1 MLTTVATSL
10 RAGVRCRREGGRG
23 VTLLGSGVLMLL
35 VLLAVLAVLA
45 PAQAIT
51 LEDAWSA
58 ADHSSIEG
66 KLVDE
71 QLNVAKTVPGAAWSL
86 VSPKLVLKGNW
97 TRNDKEL
104 TFDSSAFIPEQF
116 ASLFPESEPM
126 VIQQLSYFD
135 ANASV
140 IQPLFSGEALPLL
153 KAAYSEL
160 DAAIEEARA
169 SRGAIRAGVARA
181 FWGVLLAREGE
192 AIAQGAFESAGK
204 HRLLI
209 EKSADVGIAAPTARL
224 RAQIAESRAVR
235 ELAAAAE
242 GRTVAE
248 AAFAQ
253 LTRLSPDTPVE
264 LPPPRPLRWDSADAA
279 LAEAKDKRPSIRS
292 ARGHERS
299 ASLQSTA
306 QALSWLPEVNGR
318 FTYVWTENVSAFNDR
333 ESFWM
338 VAIEGEWVLWDG
350 GYRLSQQSKSAA
362 QKRMASL
369 AEERAVLDAETEI
382 RGLWAKHEK
391 AAKALA
397 TVSEELKLAM
407 ENLRLAEVAWETGS
421 IIQLEFE
428 DARLG
433 EAAAR
438 FGVMQER
445 MNLDLAAVDLLV
457 AVGEL

>member
-1 MLTTVATSL
+1 
-10 RAGVRCRREGGRG
+10 
-23 VTLLGSGVLMLL
+23 MLL
-35 VLLAVLAVLA
+35 ATLVLTHSALA
-45 PAQAIT
+45 IS

-97 TRNDKEL
+97 TRNNEEL
-104 TFDSSAFIPEQF
+104 TFDTSAFIPEQF

-126 VIQQLSYFD
+126 VIQKLSYFD

-140 IQPLFSGEALPLL
+140 IQPLFSGQALPLL
-153 KAAYSEL
+153 KAAYSEV
-160 DAAIEEARA
+160 DAATEDARA

-181 FWGVLLAREGE
+181 YWGVLLAREGE
-192 AIAQGAFESAGK
+192 AIAQGALESAEK
-204 HRLLI
+204 HRVLVD
-209 EKSADVGIAAPTARL
+209 KSADVGLAAPTARL
-224 RAQIAESRAVR
+224 RAQIAESRAAR
-235 ELAAAAE
+235 ELAGAAE

-248 AAFAQ
+248 TAFAQ

-264 LPPPRPLRWDSADAA
+264 LPAPRPLRWGSADDA
-279 LAEAKDKRPSIRS
+279 LSEAKEKRPSIRS

-306 QALSWLPEVNGR
+306 KALSWLPEVNGR

-333 ESFWM
+333 DSFWM
-338 VAIEGEWVLWDG
+338 VAIEGQWVLWDG
-350 GYRLSQQSKSAA
+350 GYRLSQQAQSAA

-369 AEERAVLDAETEI
+369 AEQRAVLEAETEI
-382 RGLWAKHEK
+382 RSLWAKHEK
-391 AAKALA
+391 ATTALA
-397 TVSEELKLAM
+397 AVSDELKLAK
-407 ENLRLAEVAWETGS
+407 ENLRLAEVAWEAGS

>member
-1 MLTTVATSL
+1 
-10 RAGVRCRREGGRG
+10 
-23 VTLLGSGVLMLL
+23 MLL
-35 VLLAVLAVLA
+35 ATLALLHSAL
-45 PAQAIT
+45 AIT

-71 QLNVAKTVPGAAWSL
+71 QLNVAKAVPGAAWSL

-97 TRNDKEL
+97 TRNNEEL
-104 TFDSSAFIPEQF
+104 TFDTSSFIPEQF

-126 VIQQLSYFD
+126 VIQKLSYFD

-140 IQPLFSGEALPLL
+140 IQPLFSGQALPLL
-153 KAAYSEL
+153 KAAYSEV
-160 DAAIEEARA
+160 DAAKEDARA
-169 SRGAIRAGVARA
+169 GRGAIRAGVARA
-181 FWGVLLAREGE
+181 YWGVLLAREGE
-192 AIAQGAFESAGK
+192 AIAQGALESAEK
-204 HRLLI
+204 HRILVD
-209 EKSADVGIAAPTARL
+209 KSADVGLAAPTARL
-224 RAQIAESRAVR
+224 RAQIAASRAAR
-235 ELAAAAE
+235 ELAGAAE

-248 AAFAQ
+248 TAFAQ

-264 LPPPRPLRWDSADAA
+264 LPASRPLRWDSADDA
-279 LAEAKDKRPSIRS
+279 LAEAKEKRPSIRS
-292 ARGHERS
+292 ARSHERS

-333 ESFWM
+333 DAFWM
-338 VAIEGEWVLWDG
+338 VAIEGQWVLWDG
-350 GYRLSQQSKSAA
+350 GYRLSQQAQSAA

-369 AEERAVLDAETEI
+369 AEQRAILVAETEI
-382 RGLWAKHEK
+382 RSLWAKHEK

-397 TVSEELKLAM
+397 AVSDELKLAK
-407 ENLRLAEVAWETGS
+407 ENLRLAEVAWEAGS